1 MARNFYT
8 PINLNVLELQN
19 AVIGNLSTTSINNLS
34 GAALSKGRFQ
44 FDSTANVLKYYDGSA
59 WQTIS
64 SGAGS
69 FTLGSTSINLGST
82 TTTVAGLTL
91 SGPTFSGTIT
101 TPLTTAGVVLTNGSG
116 VLSSAATLANS
127 YLTNSTISGI
137 SLGSTL
143 ASLSLGA
150 GLSYDAGST
159 YTGGTARTLNV
170 ASASTAAAGIVQLS
184 DSTSTTSSILAATP
198 TAAKAAYDR
207 GSTGVTNAATAQTT
221 ADAALP
227 KAGGTMSGAIAMG
240 NNKIT
245 GLGTP
250 TSAADAATK
259 DYVDNV
265 AQGINVHDAVA
276 AAFGSTISGTYAAG
290 STTANPPGDG
300 GTGVG
305 ATITFTTTGAST
317 LTVDTSV
324 TLVQFDRVLVLNGV
338 TADSGTSSIA
348 NGIYVVTTAGTSGV
362 ATVLTRATDADNSHF
377 GDLAAGDLVYVTG
390 GTNYGGDQFVQTT
403 RGTAT
408 TGTGAATKY
417 SVKIGTDGVNYT
429 QFSGAGSVPIA
440 TTSVLG
446 IASFPS
452 AQFSVSSGAVTIATL
467 AGSVI
472 SSGTVS
478 PTYGGTGTNN
488 GSNTITLG
496 GNLTTSGSFNTTIAV
511 TANTS
516 VTLPVSGTL
525 VNSAVTTLSSLV
537 SVGTIT
543 TGVWNGTDIAVA
555 DGGTGASDAA
565 GARANLG
572 ATTKVTGA
580 GTGSGTTITV
590 NHGLTQWVTAQ
601 LFDSSGNLVEVDV
614 QNTST
619 SGGTTIFTFA
629 TTQTLTGFQYVI
641 VG

>member
-44 FDSTANVLKYYDGSA
+44 FDSTANVLKYYDGAA

-91 SGPTFSGTIT
+91 SGPAFTGTIT
-101 TPLTTAGVVLTNGSG
+101 TSLTTAGVVLTSGAG

-207 GSTGVTNAATAQTT
+207 GSLGVTDAAAAQSTAN
-221 ADAALP
+221 AALP

-240 NNKIT
+240 TSKIT

-250 TSAADAATK
+250 TADDDAVTK
-259 DYVDNV
+259 AYVDNV
-265 AQGINVHDAVA
+265 SAGLNAHA
-276 AAFGSTISGTYAAG
+276 ASAYATTGALGTAGNLVGGTITTTYA
-290 STTANPPGDG
+290 N
-300 GTGVG
+300 GTLGVG
-305 ATITFTTTGAST
+305 ATITVATSSNWSAITIDGQS
-317 LTVDTSV
+317 LTVT
-324 TLVQFDRVLVLNGV
+324 DRVLIKDQ
-338 TADSGTSSIA
+338 ASSLQ
-348 NGIYVVTTAGTSGV
+348 NGIYTVTSVGAIGNTTSFV
-362 ATVLTRATDADNSHF
+362 FTRALDIDQALE
-377 GDLAAGDLVYVTG
+377 LAAGDLTYVVA
-390 GTNYGGDQFVQTT
+390 GTANGGDGYVLISEVTT
-403 RGTAT
+403 
-408 TGTGAATKY
+408 
-417 SVKIGTDGVNYT
+417 VGTDAVVWA
-429 QFSGAGSVPIA
+429 QFSGAGAVPTA

-488 GSNTITLG
+488 GSNTVTLG
-496 GNLTTSGSFNTTIAV
+496 GNLTTSGSFNTTLTV

-543 TGVWNGTDIAVA
+543 TGVWNGTDIAIA

-565 GARANLG
+565 GARANLS

>member
-1 MARNFYT
+1 M
-8 PINLNVLELQN
+8 
-19 AVIGNLSTTSINNLS
+19 
-34 GAALSKGRFQ
+34 
-44 FDSTANVLKYYDGSA
+44 
-59 WQTIS
+59 
-64 SGAGS
+64 
-69 FTLGSTSINLGST
+69 
-82 TTTVAGLTL
+82 
-91 SGPTFSGTIT
+91 
-101 TPLTTAGVVLTNGSG
+101 
-116 VLSSAATLANS
+116 
-127 YLTNSTISGI
+127 
-137 SLGSTL
+137 
-143 ASLSLGA
+143 
-150 GLSYDAGST
+150 
-159 YTGGTARTLNV
+159 
-170 ASASTAAAGIVQLS
+170 
-184 DSTSTTSSILAATP
+184 
-198 TAAKAAYDR
+198 
-207 GSTGVTNAATAQTT
+207 
-221 ADAALP
+221 
-227 KAGGTMSGAIAMG
+227 
-240 NNKIT
+240 
-245 GLGTP
+245 
-250 TSAADAATK
+250 
-259 DYVDNV
+259 
-265 AQGINVHDAVA
+265 
-276 AAFGSTISGTYAAG
+276 
-290 STTANPPGDG
+290 
-300 GTGVG
+300 
-305 ATITFTTTGAST
+305 
-317 LTVDTSV
+317 
-324 TLVQFDRVLVLNGV
+324 
-338 TADSGTSSIA
+338 
-348 NGIYVVTTAGTSGV
+348 
-362 ATVLTRATDADNSHF
+362 
-377 GDLAAGDLVYVTG
+377 
-390 GTNYGGDQFVQTT
+390 
-403 RGTAT
+403 
-408 TGTGAATKY
+408 
-417 SVKIGTDGVNYT
+417 
-429 QFSGAGSVPIA
+429 
-440 TTSVLG
+440 
-446 IASFPS
+446 
-452 AQFSVSSGAVTIATL
+452 TIATL

>member
-59 WQTIS
+59 WQTVS

-127 YLTNSTISGI
+127 YLTNSTISGVA
-137 SLGSTL
+137 LGSTL
-143 ASLSLGA
+143 ASLSLGT
-150 GLSYDAGST
+150 GLSYDSGTT
-159 YTGGTARTLNV
+159 YTGGNARTINV
-170 ASASTAAAGIVQLS
+170 ATASTSTAGIVQLS
-184 DSTSTTSSILAATP
+184 DSTSTTGSTKAATE
-198 TAAKAAYDR
+198 TAVKAAYDR
-207 GSTGVTNAATAQTT
+207 GSLGVTNAATAQ
-221 ADAALP
+221 AEAESKLS
-227 KAGGTMSGAIAMG
+227 KAGTGSSPMTGVIDMG

-245 GLGTP
+245 GLGAP
-250 TSAADAATK
+250 TLDDDAVTK
-259 DYVDNV
+259 AYVDNV
-265 AQGINVHDAVA
+265 SAGLNAHAAVEYA
-276 AAFGSTISGTYAAG
+276 TTGALGTTGNLVGGTITTTYA
-290 STTANPPGDG
+290 N
-300 GTGVG
+300 GTLGVG
-305 ATITFTTTGAST
+305 ATLTIATSSNWTAITIDGES
-317 LTVDTSV
+317 LTVT
-324 TLVQFDRVLVLNGV
+324 DRVLIKNQA
-338 TADSGTSSIA
+338 TAA
-348 NGIYVVTTAGTSGV
+348 QNGIYTVTSVGAVGNTTSFV
-362 ATVLTRATDADNSHF
+362 FTRSLDN
-377 GDLAAGDLVYVTG
+377 DQALELAAGDLTYVIA
-390 GTNYGGDQFVQTT
+390 GTANGGDGYVLISEV
-403 RGTAT
+403 AT
-408 TGTGAATKY
+408 
-417 SVKIGTDGVNYT
+417 VGTDAVTWT
-429 QFSGAGSVPIA
+429 QFSGAGAVPTA
-440 TTSVLG
+440 TTSDLG

-452 AQFSVSSGAVTIATL
+452 AQFSVSSGAVTVANL

-472 SSGTVS
+472 SSGTVN
-478 PTYGGTGTNN
+478 PTYGGTGVNN

-496 GNLTTSGSFNTTIAV
+496 GNLTTATGAITLTAALAGS
-511 TANTS
+511 S
-516 VTLPVSGTL
+516 VTLPASGTL

-580 GTGSGTTITV
+580 GSGSGTTITV
-590 NHGLTQWVTAQ
+590 NHALGQWVTAQ

-619 SGGTTIFTFA
+619 SGGTTTFTFA
-629 TTQTLTGFQYVI
+629 SSQTLTGFQYVI

>member
-1 MARNFYT
+1 
-8 PINLNVLELQN
+8 
-19 AVIGNLSTTSINNLS
+19 
-34 GAALSKGRFQ
+34 
-44 FDSTANVLKYYDGSA
+44 
-59 WQTIS
+59 
-64 SGAGS
+64 
-69 FTLGSTSINLGST
+69 
-82 TTTVAGLTL
+82 
-91 SGPTFSGTIT
+91 
-101 TPLTTAGVVLTNGSG
+101 
-116 VLSSAATLANS
+116 
-127 YLTNSTISGI
+127 
-137 SLGSTL
+137 
-143 ASLSLGA
+143 
-150 GLSYDAGST
+150 
-159 YTGGTARTLNV
+159 
-170 ASASTAAAGIVQLS
+170 VQLS

-207 GSTGVTNAATAQTT
+207 GSLGVTDAAAAQSTAN
-221 ADAALP
+221 AALP
-227 KAGGTMSGAIAMG
+227 KTGGTMSGAIAMG
-240 NNKIT
+240 TSKIT

-250 TSAADAATK
+250 TADDDAVTK
-259 DYVDNV
+259 AYVDNV
-265 AQGINVHDAVA
+265 SAGLNAHAAVA
-276 AAFGSTISGTYAAG
+276 YATTGALGTAGNLVGGTITTTYA
-290 STTANPPGDG
+290 N
-300 GTGVG
+300 GTLGVG
-305 ATITFTTTGAST
+305 ATITVATSSNWTAITIDGQS
-317 LTVDTSV
+317 LTVT
-324 TLVQFDRVLVLNGV
+324 DRVLIKNQA
-338 TADSGTSSIA
+338 TAA
-348 NGIYVVTTAGTSGV
+348 QNGIYTVTSVGGVGNTTSFV
-362 ATVLTRATDADNSHF
+362 FTRSLDN
-377 GDLAAGDLVYVTG
+377 DQALELAAGDLTYVIA
-390 GTNYGGDQFVQTT
+390 GTANGGDGYVLISEV
-403 RGTAT
+403 AT
-408 TGTGAATKY
+408 
-417 SVKIGTDGVNYT
+417 VGTDAVTWT
-429 QFSGAGSVPIA
+429 QFSGAGAVPTA

-452 AQFSVSSGAVTIATL
+452 AQFSVSSGAVTVASL

-472 SSGTVS
+472 SSGVVS

-543 TGVWNGTDIAVA
+543 TGVWDATDIAVIH
-555 DGGTGASDAA
+555 GGTGASTAA

-580 GTGSGTTITV
+580 GTGSGTAITV

-629 TTQTLTGFQYVI
+629 TSQTLTGFQYVI